1 DGEELIPIAESNES
15 TSTTLPFIGRRH
27 YKLRREGRFAEIT
40 KVSDQNSPYW
50 IVRDKSGVTHY
61 YGLLYNDDNRHVLY
75 AETADGPKQ
84 TAWAINLSVDAFN
97 NGVYYDINTR
107 RNRLGL
113 SGGHIDWDHFEVQS
127 ILYTTVQDLS
137 GPPPIDPSG
146 FQVGT
151 NHPAFEVRFRRD
163 LTHER
168 ADVPSSARA
177 GIDVREPYLL
187 QGLDVILHDP
197 NGP

>member
-1 DGEELIPIAESNES
+1 
-15 TSTTLPFIGRRH
+15 
-27 YKLRREGRFAEIT
+27 
-40 KVSDQNSPYW
+40 
-50 IVRDKSGVTHY
+50 
-61 YGLLYNDDNRHVLY
+61 
-75 AETADGPKQ
+75 
-84 TAWAINLSVDAFN
+84 
-97 NGVYYDINTR
+97 
-107 RNRLGL
+107 
-113 SGGHIDWDHFEVQS
+113 QS

-197 NGP
+197 NRPPSTVRKYNYKYTTGEFGKTLLQAVPVSDPGSGGDEEFYRHTFSYKSLPRDASGQISFGPAKLWGDLGDQVLSRDSSDGKF